1 MKLNEGILCES
12 ERPEADETN
21 YESDLS
27 KKRLEHQSHDP
38 FNLEEV
44 HERQN
49 LEDI

>member
-44 HERQN
+44 H
-49 LEDI
+49 